1 MLTPKGESDEEGAM
15 ETRPSGEPRFRVV
28 IAGGGVAGL
37 EALLA
42 LQELAGDRLE
52 ITLMSPDEEFHY
64 RPLSVVEP
72 FAETQPRSFS
82 LRRIAAEH
90 KASFQVA
97 ALEGINEEQRR
108 ITTSAG
114 PKLEYDAVL
123 IAIGAQ
129 PLEAVPGAIT
139 YRGSPDSPAIRSL
152 IDEIDRGDI
161 HRIAFGVPGATWWPI
176 AAYELALLTSAH
188 VRDRNLEGVEI
199 HLVTAEPH
207 ALEIFGKRAGKAVA
221 ALLTEAGV
229 ELHTKAAPVSFE
241 GGQLGLAHGRAVD
254 CDRVVALP
262 TPQVPA
268 IAGLAGQDH
277 RGLIPTD
284 RFGQVLG
291 MERVF
296 AAGDATWFPIKQ
308 GGLAAQQADSAATAI
323 AALAGAP
330 IDPQPF
336 RPVLRGA
343 LLTGGGP
350 RYLRANTT
358 GGRSSTAARALL
370 WWPPSKIAGR
380 LLAPYLAAKAG
391 YGTDAKRPLADLDPP
406 YGDDASQV
414 ASGHADAVELAYA
427 SADASARWHDYRGAM
442 RWLEVA
448 EDLELYL
455 PPAYE
460 RKRISWQ
467 ELARN
472 G

>member
-1 MLTPKGESDEEGAM
+1 M
-15 ETRPSGEPRFRVV
+15 EVTSSGGRRFRVV

-42 LQELAGDRLE
+42 LSEQAGELLE
-52 ITLMSPDEEFHY
+52 ITLLAPDEEFNY

-72 FAETQPRSFS
+72 FARTRPRSFS
-82 LRRIAAEH
+82 LRRIAAEQRS
-90 KASFQVA
+90 KFLAA
-97 ALEGINEEQRR
+97 ALERIDEQQRR
-108 ITTSAG
+108 ITTTAG
-114 PKLEYDAVL
+114 VELDYDALL

-139 YRGSPDSPAIRSL
+139 YRGSPDASALRGL
-152 IDEIDRGDI
+152 LAEVDRGDI

-207 ALEIFGKRAGKAVA
+207 ALEIFGKGASKSVA
-221 ALLTEAGV
+221 ALLGEAGV
-229 ELHTKAAPVSFE
+229 ELHTRATPVRFE
-241 GGQLGLAHGRAVD
+241 GGHLELANGSALD
-254 CDRVVALP
+254 CDRAVALP
-262 TPQVPA
+262 TPHVPP
-268 IAGLAGQDH
+268 ITGLVGQDH

-284 RFGQVLG
+284 RFGRVLG
-291 MERVF
+291 MERIF

-330 IDPQPF
+330 VDPRPF

-350 RYLRANTT
+350 RYLRAES
-358 GGRSSTAARALL
+358 GPGKRSAAARALL

-380 LLAPYLAAKAG
+380 LLAPYLAGKAG
-391 YGTDAKRPLADLDPP
+391 YGDEAKAPLTDLDPP
-406 YGDDASQV
+406 YGDDASQA
-414 ASGHADAVELAYA
+414 ASGHADAVELALA
-427 SADASARWHDYRGAM
+427 SADANARWHDYRGAM
-442 RWLEVA
+442 RWLEVV

-460 RKRISWQ
+460 RKRMSWQ
-467 ELARN
+467 ELAKN